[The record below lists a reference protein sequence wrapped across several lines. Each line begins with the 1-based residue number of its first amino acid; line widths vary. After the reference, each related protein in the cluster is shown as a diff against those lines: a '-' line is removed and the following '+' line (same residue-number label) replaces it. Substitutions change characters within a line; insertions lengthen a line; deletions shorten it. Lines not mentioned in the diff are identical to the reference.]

1 MNCLTVTVV
10 QISLRVETML
20 LAEKVQRVVE
30 MTPAFLSEPEV
41 YFSILSEV
49 GEAINLFKSARRYI
63 LGQMKMNWLISSL
76 RHRLLLLMKHR
87 QMLFTNMKK
96 TVIQSM

>member
-1 MNCLTVTVV
+1 
-10 QISLRVETML
+10 ML

-63 LGQMKMNWLISSL
+63 LGQMKMNWPKLPDHDTAKLIPVLLEWTHQLDGLSTL
-76 RHRLLLLMKHR
+76 ERQIVAEITERLLAPG
-87 QMLFTNMKK
+87 T
-96 TVIQSM
+96 SGA

>member
-1 MNCLTVTVV
+1 
-10 QISLRVETML
+10 ML

-63 LGQMKMNWLISSL
+63 LGQMKMNWPKLPDHDTAKLIPVLLEWTHQLDGLSTLERQIVAEIPERFLAPGTSSA
-76 RHRLLLLMKHR
+76 
-87 QMLFTNMKK
+87 
-96 TVIQSM
+96 